1 MNPILEEAVRIHIE
15 DDEEDGNSKK
25 SSESHDREREEQ
37 PWTDKSEKFIRKI
50 QQDCLDKAQAYD
62 KASRSS
68 KKKYTRYALP
78 GVVVPI
84 IMSVVSPHLPVEY
97 KYIDGIALA
106 SIAILNGLNNFQN
119 WGKKF
124 SNYNEFA
131 GKYSDLASY
140 IEVEMSKPKRFRTAL
155 DVYLERCSV
164 RKSDLDNNAPFL

>member
-1 MNPILEEAVRIHIE
+1 MNTIPEEVTIHIE
-15 DDEEDGNSKK
+15 DDIDSGDSKK
-25 SSESHDREREEQ
+25 SSESQDRDREEQ
-37 PWTDKSEKFIRKI
+37 PWTEKSEKFIRKI
-50 QQDCLDKAQAYD
+50 QQDCLDKAKAYD
-62 KASRSS
+62 KASRDS
-68 KKKYTRYALP
+68 KNKYTRYALP
-78 GVVVPI
+78 GVVLPI
-84 IMSVVSPHLPVEY
+84 VMSVVSPHLPPDY

>member
-1 MNPILEEAVRIHIE
+1 MNPIPEEVRIHIE
-15 DDEEDGNSKK
+15 SDKEDSKE
-25 SSESHDREREEQ
+25 SEDRNREEQ
-37 PWTDKSEKFIRKI
+37 LWTDKSEKFIRKI
-50 QQDCLDKAQAYD
+50 QHDCLDKAKAYD
-62 KASRSS
+62 EASRSS

-84 IMSVVSPHLPVEY
+84 IMSVVSPYLPADY
-97 KYIDGIALA
+97 KYVDGIALA

-119 WGKKF
+119 YGKKF

-140 IEVEMSKPKRFRTAL
+140 IEVEMSKPKRFRTSI

-164 RKSDLDNNAPFL
+164 RKSDLDNSAPFL